1 MVHLYSGRSL
11 SSPEG
16 IPCISSDKVKPI
28 SCSCSASPYQSVY
41 MVTSDLVLV
50 VSPALKTSSPRRR
63 DFYCIFP
70 YLSSMI
76 LH

>member
-28 SCSCSASPYQSVY
+28 SCSCSASPYQSDY

-50 VSPALKTSSPRRR
+50 VSPA
-63 DFYCIFP
+63 D
-70 YLSSMI
+70 
-76 LH
+76 